1 MPSRH
6 VDRDPVE
13 GLGRASAGL
22 VRHPQALGQQQL
34 QPVAPMAQVRALVRE
49 DVLEKPLAGEELEI
63 GHGPSARTHPHRTA
77 ANVLSNNSPIM
88 ERVSIRGGRP
98 RFRGRCGLAVDSV
111 PIEPAG
117 KQNQFVLHE
126 TAKTLCNYPT
136 GTDGFLAGV
145 LRGTLPRR

>member
-1 MPSRH
+1 MLAESSCGKTCWKNHSPVKNWKYGSWTQRSHSPSS
-6 VDRDPVE
+6 D
-13 GLGRASAGL
+13 S
-22 VRHPQALGQQQL
+22 PQ
-34 QPVAPMAQVRALVRE
+34 
-49 DVLEKPLAGEELEI
+49 
-63 GHGPSARTHPHRTA
+63 
-77 ANVLSNNSPIM
+77 NVLSKNSPIM